1 MLKLEYIVYFLYIC
15 IAVVIGAA
23 GAYYVV
29 TVEDTN
35 IAALGKHNDN
45 KPQEENLKK
54 HGQVISVDSNLC
66 IREDANINS
75 EVNYVLY
82 EGMTFDIL
90 DKKNEWYY
98 IKYDDDIIGYVNEIY
113 VEQYDDEPPNK
124 TYDEIEESLISEILR
139 KAEKP
144 INVELTAYCN
154 CNICS
159 ESWGSETAMQT
170 QTRKG
175 VVAAPKEIPL
185 GSRLYI
191 PQLEDYKE
199 DCIFDVEDRGGAV
212 KVKDDGTYIID
223 VWLPD
228 HEQVKEFGRKKGVI
242 YIVEN

>member
-1 MLKLEYIVYFLYIC
+1 MPKLEYMIYFLYIC
-15 IAVVIGAA
+15 IAIVVGGT

-29 TVEDTN
+29 TMEDIK
-35 IAALGKHNDN
+35 IAAFNVNESD
-45 KPQEENLKK
+45 KPVEEKFKK

-66 IREDANINS
+66 IREEADINS
-75 EVNYVLY
+75 EVGYVLY

-90 DKKNEWYY
+90 NKENEWYY
-98 IKYDDDIIGYVNEIY
+98 IQYGDINGYVNEEY
-113 VEQYDDEPPNK
+113 VEEYDDIPPNE
-124 TYDEIEESLISEILR
+124 TYDEREQSIIEEILKKTER
-139 KAEKP
+139 P

-154 CNICS
+154 CSICS
-159 ESWGSETAMQT
+159 ESWGSATAMQT

-175 VVAAPKEIPL
+175 VVAAPQEIPL

-191 PQLEDYKE
+191 PDLTEYKE

-228 HEQVKEFGRKKGVI
+228 HEQVKEFGRKKSVVYLI
-242 YIVEN
+242 KN

>member
-1 MLKLEYIVYFLYIC
+1 MSKLEYIVCFLYIC

-29 TVEDTN
+29 IAEDTN
-35 IAALGKHNDN
+35 IATLGKHNND
-45 KPQEENLKK
+45 KPQEEKLKK
-54 HGQVISVDSNLC
+54 HGQVVSVDSNLC
-66 IREDANINS
+66 IRQDANINS

-98 IKYDDDIIGYVNEIY
+98 IKYDEDIVGYVNETY

-124 TYDEIEESLISEILR
+124 TYDEIEESLISEILN
-139 KAEKP
+139 KTEKP
-144 INVELTAYCN
+144 IDVELTAYCN
-154 CNICS
+154 CSICS